1 MAWQCVVELDAQRQL
16 VSGSMAELARAVGNG
31 ADLRVGTEF
40 IHNEHIDVTS
50 DSAERIREVAEFAV
64 TYLVDGRWA
73 AGIMSLRQPVNLPIG
88 FGERPSMSFF
98 MYNQSGRQA
107 IARPYLDGVVPT
119 GIRGPAP
126 LDTPECMP
134 KYHTH
139 DSWDAGTNAP
149 SSNFTYDFD
158 VFRYFVRDKWRM
170 VLSHDEQG
178 EVESGSIDELGEAFS
193 SGKSIK
199 VGVSGLC
206 DDLAE
211 EGKALPHEVFVET
224 GSGYY
229 YLEQKLFIAGSHPL
243 VRVKPAVPMSYES
256 GGWDFGCL
264 VLRSDGRVV
273 YRRCDPYKLEF
284 KDYEKKCAVRWFVT

>member
-1 MAWQCVVELDAQRQL
+1 
-16 VSGSMAELARAVGNG
+16 
-31 ADLRVGTEF
+31 
-40 IHNEHIDVTS
+40 
-50 DSAERIREVAEFAV
+50 
-64 TYLVDGRWA
+64 
-73 AGIMSLRQPVNLPIG
+73 
-88 FGERPSMSFF
+88 
-98 MYNQSGRQA
+98 
-107 IARPYLDGVVPT
+107 
-119 GIRGPAP
+119 
-126 LDTPECMP
+126 
-134 KYHTH
+134 
-139 DSWDAGTNAP
+139 
-149 SSNFTYDFD
+149 
-158 VFRYFVRDKWRM
+158 M

-264 VLRSDGRVV
+264 VLRSDGRAT
-273 YRRCDPYKLEF
+273 ES
-284 KDYEKKCAVRWFVT
+284 EKALTGDINFRGRVDMEGVADN